1 MPISPGDSNQLFHL
15 IEIDDNGIGFE
26 PHQADRIFQVFQRLH
41 NRSTYAGTGIGLAIV
56 KKVVENHNGFIQA
69 VGRPGE
75 GATFRL
81 LLPASGG

>member
-1 MPISPGDSNQLFHL
+1 
-15 IEIDDNGIGFE
+15 
-26 PHQADRIFQVFQRLH
+26 VFQRLH